1 MLSPGE
7 AVDGAPVENAEGSGL
22 ARLGKVIRVARI
34 LRTLRLLRLMKLRS
48 RAQGLAWL
56 PSWIKLVNESTSQPV
71 INPI

>member
-48 RAQGLAWL
+48 RAQGLARWL
-56 PSWIKLVNESTSQPV
+56 SKLDQVGQRVNESTCY
-71 INPI
+71 

>member
-56 PSWIKLVNESTSQPV
+56 SKLDQVGQRVNESTCY
-71 INPI
+71 

>member
-48 RAQGLAWL
+48 AQGLARW
-56 PSWIKLVNESTSQPV
+56 SKLVNPSTPYNPV
-71 INPI
+71 KVL